1 MSDAEVIGSST
12 ERLRYISQK
21 GGTIIG
27 YLYPHTPIELFLA
40 HGLIPSLIRVNPT
53 TKAGFEDSLQ
63 TFSCAF
69 TRNIFSQRAS
79 GAFSNLS
86 GFLFPGNSC
95 DALQNVGD
103 VWRQRFGKDIVLRLT
118 YPIESYSEASVKFLA
133 TELRLL
139 SDKLQK
145 LYGRAFSNSDYSQ
158 AVLTANSF
166 RNSAQL
172 LYAARL
178 IDPSLMSYSDLI
190 ALMHDFLAAPD
201 SRAEGELVART
212 SSIRAVLEK
221 RGLLDYA
228 EQIQAGLLN
237 QNLSSIMPDK
247 MHKGKRLLLV
257 GGMVDP
263 QSIPSLMDTLE
274 GYTSDIIGLDLFSF
288 AFKTV
293 FTPPVETNQEPF
305 TAMASSILRAPSEPT
320 QEGLPRRLA
329 FLRQLLEIL
338 RFDGLVVCEQS
349 FCDPDEFE
357 TPSLLKVSEDVGI
370 PSLRL
375 PIDPELSD
383 RSRVEVR
390 LQSFLETIS
399 EVR

>member
-1 MSDAEVIGSST
+1 MSNAEVIGSST
-12 ERLRYISQK
+12 ERIHRQSQK

-40 HGLIPSLIRVNPT
+40 HGLIPSLIHVNPT
-53 TKAGFEDSLQ
+53 AKAGFEDSLQ

-79 GAFSNLS
+79 GAFQDLS

-118 YPIESYSEASVKFLA
+118 YPIESYSDASVKFFA
-133 TELRLL
+133 AELKLL

-145 LYGRAFSNSDYSQ
+145 LYGRPFSSNDFSQ
-158 AVLTANSF
+158 GAITVNNF
-166 RNSAQL
+166 RKSAQL

-178 IDPSLMSYSDLI
+178 IDPTLISYSDLI
-190 ALMHDFLAAPD
+190 ALIHDFLGTPD
-201 SRAEGELVART
+201 SRAEGELVTRT
-212 SSIRAVLEK
+212 SSVSATLEK
-221 RGLLDYA
+221 RGLLDFA
-228 EQIQAGLLN
+228 EQIRLALLS
-237 QNLSSIMPDK
+237 QNLATIMSDN
-247 MHKGKRLLLV
+247 MYEGKRLLLV

-263 QSIPSLMDTLE
+263 QAIPSLMNTLE
-274 GYTSDIIGLDLFSF
+274 GYTSDIIGLDLLSF

-293 FTPPVETNQEPF
+293 FTPPIRTDQEPF
-305 TAMASSILRAPSEPT
+305 VAMASSILQAPLEPT

-329 FLRQLLEIL
+329 FLKQLLEVL
-338 RFDGLVVCEQS
+338 RFDGMVVCEQS

-357 TPSLLKVSEDVGI
+357 TPSVLKASEEVGI

-383 RSRVEVR
+383 KGRVEVR
-390 LQSFLETIS
+390 LQSFLETIG
-399 EVR
+399 EVH